1 MSQDSSKNLQLYSSF
16 CFKDPPLHNISN
28 TLSFLPQPQ
37 VSEGL
42 NPTAP
47 PLNNI
52 RAAQVQL
59 VEQSMGS
66 LSSGL
71 PGVTWKAGLQQDSAA
86 LAIPTRNLLGHY
98 SSYGFWQRRATAQ
111 ERDVQGF
118 ADCHLLQRETLKT
131 AQLLLQI
138 LSRCST
144 KEKKSPASR
153 EMCLPLSPKLAHSS
167 Y

>member
-16 CFKDPPLHNISN
+16 CFKDPPLHSISN
-28 TLSFLPQPQ
+28 TFSFFPQPQ

-59 VEQSMGS
+59 VEQSVGS

-86 LAIPTRNLLGHY
+86 LAMPTQNLLGHY